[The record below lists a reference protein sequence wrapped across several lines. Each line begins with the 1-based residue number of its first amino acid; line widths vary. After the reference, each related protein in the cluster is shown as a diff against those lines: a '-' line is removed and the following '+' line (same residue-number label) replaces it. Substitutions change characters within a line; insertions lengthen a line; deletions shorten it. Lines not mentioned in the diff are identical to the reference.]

1 MNQSNNDVNENL
13 IDVTEYIPQRKC
25 NYRDLLYSVCLF
37 MNSLLFYGLGFYSGY
52 LYKETSNDGSD

>member
-37 MNSLLFYGLGFYSGY
+37 MNSLLFYGLGLVFLLTRIPWS
-52 LYKETSNDGSD
+52 SWI